1 MGSLTSHSAGR
12 RSRLSLRVRVLAI
25 ALIPSIVLI
34 VAGAGVNAYL
44 LVNALQKRDT
54 ATLLSNGYNM
64 AVPFMPAMSEER
76 RASLAVAADP
86 SPQNRR
92 ALGQARQ
99 GMDQLVSQ
107 FSSMS
112 TRVANAMPPTAKAS
126 IGRFIATMPQIFA
139 IRRQIDTGQASRLQV
154 YEAFN
159 QVADAM
165 INAANA
171 IGRDSADRDVALRR
185 SQASD
190 LMRMSDWLDRSNA
203 LAAAAYSNGGMT
215 RAEADQYNLLTRAY
229 RADLTAIEPQLPDAE
244 QSKLEELRTSSGWAD
259 LGSVEDAIVRQSL
272 DPSQAKSGLPVSV
285 QRWQDDA
292 HTIATKLSTMG
303 LGDLG
308 VSAAALE
315 KRSADD
321 ALTRSA
327 IIAAASLLLALIVL
341 IVAVRMGNRLV
352 RRLRLLRAD
361 TLEADA
367 RLPRVV
373 ERIRQGDRVDPA
385 TEVPDLDYGTDE
397 VGAVAAAFNK
407 AQHTAISAAV
417 QEAHLRE
424 GTNVVFLNIARRSQ
438 ALVQRQLQ
446 VLEKAQRAT
455 EDPDQVALLFQL
467 DHLSTR
473 DRRNAENLII
483 LGGGQLA
490 RQWKTAV
497 RLIDVIRAAVA
508 ETEQFNRVSFRRV
521 PDMLIGGDAVADI
534 VHLLAELVDNAIDF
548 SPRDSR
554 IEVSSNQVGHGVVVE
569 IDDQGIGIPDARR
582 DEYNA
587 MFRNPP
593 DFGVM
598 ALRDDTRI
606 GFFVVARL
614 ARRHGIRVSL
624 METPYGG
631 VRAAVLI
638 PTNLI
643 TFAEGDVADRP
654 ADDIKWF
661 EKPESAAAGARSSN
675 GVDVLARRA
684 AARGTIGET
693 AEIPRIEMSNGAA
706 SRGTPADERGRHQ
719 SPAPSSPAATDA
731 PRWPQRPA
739 EDGGRPALPKRRRQA
754 YLAPQLRDEPAAGEP
769 ELAPRDEDG
778 AAMAQQRMA
787 AFQRGTAMGRAET
800 ETWDRTAADTA
811 IGDRD

>member
-1 MGSLTSHSAGR
+1 MGRMTSHSSGR
-12 RSRLSLRVRVLAI
+12 RSRTSLRVRVLAI
-25 ALIPSIVLI
+25 ALIPSIVLV

-44 LVNALQKRDT
+44 LMNALKKRDT

-76 RASLAVAADP
+76 RASIAMAADP
-86 SPQNRR
+86 SPQNRQ
-92 ALGQARQ
+92 ALAQARQ
-99 GMDQLVSQ
+99 GMDQLMSR
-107 FSSMS
+107 FSSIS
-112 TRVANAMPPTAKAS
+112 TQVANAMPPTAKAS
-126 IGRFIATMPQIFA
+126 IGRFTATMPQIFA
-139 IRRQIDTGQASRLQV
+139 VRKQIDMGQASRLRV

-171 IGRDSADRDVALRR
+171 IGRDSSDRDVALRR

-203 LAAAAYSNGGMT
+203 LAAAAYSSGGLT
-215 RAEADQYNLLTRAY
+215 QAEADQYNSLTRAY
-229 RADLTAIEPQLPDAE
+229 RADLSALEPQLPTEE
-244 QSKLEELRTSSGWAD
+244 QGKVDQLRSSQGWDD
-259 LGSVEDAIVRQSL
+259 LGRVEDAIVHQSFGPRATKI
-272 DPSQAKSGLPVSV
+272 DLPVSV

-292 HTIATKLSTMG
+292 HTIATALSTMG

-327 IIAAASLLLALIVL
+327 IIAAASLLIALLVL
-341 IVAVRMGNRLV
+341 IVALRLGSRLV
-352 RRLRLLRAD
+352 RRLRYLRAD

-367 RLPRVV
+367 RLPRLV
-373 ERIRQGDRVDPA
+373 ERIRRGERVDPDA
-385 TEVPDLDYGTDE
+385 EIPNLDYGSDE
-397 VGAVAAAFNK
+397 VGEVAAAFNK
-407 AQHTAISAAV
+407 AQQTAILAAV

-483 LGGGQLA
+483 LGGGRLA

-497 RLIDVIRAAVA
+497 RLIDLIRAAVA
-508 ETEQFNRVSFRRV
+508 ETEQYNRVSFRRV
-521 PDMLIGGDAVADI
+521 PDMLIAGDAVADI
-534 VHLLAELVDNAIDF
+534 VHLIAELVDNAIDF

-554 IEVSSNQVGHGVVVE
+554 IEVSSNQIGHGVVVE
-569 IDDQGIGIPDARR
+569 IDDQGIGIPAERR
-582 DEYNA
+582 EEYNA
-587 MFRNPP
+587 MFRDPP

-624 METPYGG
+624 VESAYGG
-631 VRAAVLI
+631 IRAAVLI

-643 TFAEGDVADRP
+643 TFIEGETTDRP
-654 ADDIKWF
+654 ADDVSWF
-661 EKPESAAAGARSSN
+661 DKPEPAAAEPPTNGADVLTGTTVHRGALGQAARIPTQGAR
-675 GVDVLARRA
+675 
-684 AARGTIGET
+684 GET
-693 AEIPRIEMSNGAA
+693 ATDEGPRHREGDGSRHDAA
-706 SRGTPADERGRHQ
+706 D
-719 SPAPSSPAATDA
+719 AA
-731 PRWPQRPA
+731 RWPQP
-739 EDGGRPALPKRRRQA
+739 DGGGNGRPTLPRRRRQA
-754 YLAPQLRDEPAAGEP
+754 HLAPQLREEPAAAEP
-769 ELAPRDEDG
+769 EPIPRDEDG
-778 AAMAQQRMA
+778 AALARRRMA
-787 AFQRGTAMGRAET
+787 AFQRGTAMGRADRGP
-800 ETWDRTAADTA
+800 WDRTAADTA
-811 IGDRD
+811 TGDRD